1 MSALSDAAG
10 GIGAGEAA
18 VEFEQAFHLHYGRVA
33 RTIARIV
40 RDPARAEELAV
51 EVFWKLWQR
60 PEALGED
67 VGGWL
72 YRTGVHAALYDLRR
86 EQRRARYHRLFPFL
100 GAPATPEQ
108 AHAAAEECTHVRAVL
123 ARMNA
128 RQAELLLLRG
138 DDLSYRQVAEALG
151 LNPASVGTLLSRAQ
165 QAFRKEYLK
174 HYGKPRK

>member
-1 MSALSDAAG
+1 MSALSDAAA

-18 VEFEQAFHLHYGRVA
+18 VEFEQVFHLHYERVA
-33 RTIARIV
+33 RTIGRIV

-51 EVFWKLWQR
+51 EVFWKLWR
-60 PEALGED
+60 KPEALGDD

-72 YRTGVHAALYDLRR
+72 YRTGVRAALYDLRR
-86 EQRRARYHRLFPFL
+86 EARRARYHRLFPFL
-100 GAPATPEQ
+100 AGPATPEQ
-108 AHAAAEECTHVRAVL
+108 THAAAEESAHVRGVL
-123 ARMNA
+123 AGMNA

-174 HYGKPRK
+174 HYGEPRR